1 VSLPSPRIPPVS
13 GEDMTEEQRLLLN
26 APPPGTTGSWVGDL
40 SSMNFTAVLAQH
52 PELFKTLLPLIAK
65 LSPGSNLPP
74 RDRQILLLRTLEL
87 GGETY
92 EAYHQVVIARN
103 AGMTDSEI
111 EAAATGR
118 GGLSPFE
125 QCLVRAAEELFQEQ
139 CVSSETWEALSERYS
154 PVELMEVVA
163 LVGGW
168 TLMAMMTKS
177 YGIQL
182 EDPDTFDSLNKRRLY
197 T

>member
-1 VSLPSPRIPPVS
+1 
-13 GEDMTEEQRLLLN
+13 MTEEQRVLLS

-40 SSMNFTAVLAQH
+40 SSMNFAAVIAQH
-52 PELFKTLLPLIAK
+52 PELYKKLLPLIAK

-74 RDRQILLLRTLEL
+74 RDRQILLLRTLAL
-87 GGETY
+87 SHETY
-92 EAYHQVVIARN
+92 ESYHQVVMARN

-111 EAAATGR
+111 EAAATGS

-125 QCLVRAAEELFQEQ
+125 QCLVRAAEELAQEQ
-139 CVSSETWEALSERYS
+139 CVSDETWKALAERYS

-168 TLMAMMTKS
+168 TLLAMMTKS
-177 YGIQL
+177 YGIQV
-182 EDPDTFDSLNKRRLY
+182 EDPDTFDSLNQRRHY